1 MADSTSGASRYK
13 DSDIFLLI
21 LTPVLLIVLAVFLWG
36 VAAVIIAGLI
46 LTALAMVAMLFIVA
60 APGTTMGPD
69 DSH

>member
-1 MADSTSGASRYK
+1 MADSTSGSSRYK

-21 LTPVLLIVLAVFLWG
+21 LTPVLLIVLGVFLWG

-46 LTALAMVAMLFIVA
+46 LTALAMAAMLFIVA
-60 APGTTMGPD
+60 APSTTMGPD